1 MFPGVRGLC
10 FGQNFL
16 GSAPAR
22 GKGPEGCW
30 WRDSPLGLGWWVL
43 TRSRPHSGSRL
54 PLTAASE
61 EPRGEA
67 GEVQSQGHGGLN
79 GAAAGTPHLHQEGAP
94 RLPRG
99 EPTAGGRTPPPGSLQ
114 PTVQQPQAGPGGWSP
129 GPCPER
135 ATRVQCVPGCQRH
148 QSPGHVEVLGQGG
161 TEEGEGAQGEPAPAS
176 ARPEQSL
183 VSSASLSISVLFPCL
198 PLPPRPPTPPRDL
211 CPLPLTS
218 THDLCPLPLTS
229 TRDLYPSP

>member
-1 MFPGVRGLC
+1 MARTSWVLP
-10 FGQNFL
+10 QPMAKAL
-16 GSAPAR
+16 GAA
-22 GKGPEGCW
+22 GGGTHL
-30 WRDSPLGLGWWVL
+30 WRLGWWVL

-67 GEVQSQGHGGLN
+67 GEVQSRGHGGLN

-114 PTVQQPQAGPGGWSP
+114 PPVQQPQAGPGGWSP

-135 ATRVQCVPGCQRH
+135 ATRVQCVPGCERH
-148 QSPGHVEVLGQGG
+148 QSPGHIEVLGQGG
-161 TEEGEGAQGEPAPAS
+161 TEKGEGAQGDPAPAS
-176 ARPEQSL
+176 GRPEQSL
-183 VSSASLSISVLFPCL
+183 VSSASLSISVLSPCL
-198 PLPPRPPTPPRDL
+198 PLPPRPPTPPCDL
-211 CPLPLTS
+211 CPLPVTS
-218 THDLCPLPLTS
+218 TL
-229 TRDLYPSP
+229 